1 MAATGESSTPS
12 HFDYEDYE
20 ELLTKQRKE
29 TKELRGTKLCYERVI
44 LLVFGCFFFGF
55 FFSLSFFSFVSLTGK
70 IQALK
75 KGIPKGDR
83 KKKKEVSFSVRHV
96 SMPTVAIIIH
106 TPLKKIATVGMAN
119 E

>member
-44 LLVFGCFFFGF
+44 LLFCFLVVFFLVF
-55 FFSLSFFSFVSLTGK
+55 FFSLSFFSFLSLTGK

-83 KKKKEVSFSVRHV
+83 KKKKEVSFSV
-96 SMPTVAIIIH
+96 
-106 TPLKKIATVGMAN
+106 
-119 E
+119 